1 MYQPTKKNVSLEN
14 QRVTIQNYADTKL
27 QKKSTKFDLS
37 QITGKTQ
44 NTYHAPTQAIKTTN
58 RTMVKVEKFRS

>member
-1 MYQPTKKNVSLEN
+1 MYQPKKKNVSFEN
-14 QRVTIQNYADTKL
+14 QRVTLQNYADTKL

-44 NTYHAPTQAIKTTN
+44 HTHHATNQAQKTTK
-58 RTMVKVEKFRS
+58 RTINKVEKFRS

>member
-1 MYQPTKKNVSLEN
+1 MYQPKKKNVSLEN

-37 QITGKTQ
+37 QITGKTHH
-44 NTYHAPTQAIKTTN
+44 THHATN
-58 RTMVKVEKFRS
+58 

>member
-1 MYQPTKKNVSLEN
+1 MKNVSLEN

-27 QKKSTKFDLS
+27 QKKSAKFDLS

-44 NTYHAPTQAIKTTN
+44 HTPRHEPSPKNDKKN
-58 RTMVKVEKFRS
+58 KGKS